1 MTFGNADKS
10 TVIMRQMQRGTMPK
24 PSERAKAGFL
34 ALLPGDAGDG
44 AITTKPMFG
53 NLAAWVKGN
62 MFAGLFGDDL
72 FVRLPEAEMAEVKRG
87 GGANFEPMP
96 GHAMKGYV
104 TVPPGWL
111 ENAAPAQKL
120 VDRSL
125 EYTRGL
131 PAKQKKP
138 PKRR

>member
-1 MTFGNADKS
+1 
-10 TVIMRQMQRGTMPK
+10 MQRGSMPK
-24 PSERAKAGFL
+24 PSERAKAIFL
-34 ALLPGDAGDG
+34 ALLPADAGDA

-53 NLAAWVKGN
+53 NLAAWVNGN

-72 FVRLPEAEMAEVKRG
+72 FVRLPEAEMDEVKRDG
-87 GGANFEPMP
+87 GSNFEPMA

-111 ENAAPAQKL
+111 DDAAPARKL
-120 VDRSL
+120 IDRSL
-125 EYTRGL
+125 EYTREL

-138 PKRR
+138 TKKRG